1 LIYDG
6 RRHVSPAA
14 ISPEA
19 KKRTVIINSLS
30 KTYAMT
36 GWRVGYC
43 AGPADVIEAMYLV
56 LQQFSRGP
64 ATFVQHAAAAA
75 LRGDQASVR
84 AMTAEYQARRDQ
96 VVDALRGFPQRD
108 LRIGDRSVIQTWKN
122 EPLVPEG
129 GLFVMLYWR
138 ELRMS
143 SDEVRRFLLREA
155 GVVVVH
161 GAAYG
166 HGGEHTLRVSFAA
179 GGAVLEQGLQ
189 RLREGLLRLAACK
202 MD

>member
-1 LIYDG
+1 
-6 RRHVSPAA
+6 
-14 ISPEA
+14 
-19 KKRTVIINSLS
+19 
-30 KTYAMT
+30 MT

-43 AGPADVIEAMYLV
+43 AGPAEIIEAMYLV

-75 LRGDQASVR
+75 LRGDQACVR

-96 VVDALRGFPQRD
+96 VVDALRTLPQGD
-108 LRIGDRSVIQTWKN
+108 LRIGDRIVIQTWKN

-129 GLFVMLYWR
+129 GLFVTLSWR
-138 ELRMS
+138 TLGMS
-143 SDEVRRFLLREA
+143 SEDVRRFLLREA
-155 GVVVVH
+155 GVVVIH

-166 HGGEHTLRVSFAA
+166 IGGENTFRVSFAA

-189 RLREGLLRLAACK
+189 RLREGLLRLSSRDK
-202 MD
+202 P